1 MHLLFELCKTWEVN
15 EENFLSSLSLKWA
28 SQVFLSSW
36 HTRIR
41 IFWAHK
47 IPGLS
52 NQKCAID
59 NLRKTRVKSSLLW
72 QNVKVEGFDPQL
84 QQSLQSLPRQYSCW
98 SPWNLTYPFFTHRSP
113 PNFGFISSIHAERKD
128 IISISL
134 RNTKFK
140 VMFPL
145 GKRYSS
151 TFCF

>member
-28 SQVFLSSW
+28 SQVFLSSR

-52 NQKCAID
+52 NQKCVID

-72 QNVKVEGFDPQL
+72 QNVKVEVLILSFNKVC
-84 QQSLQSLPRQYSCW
+84 SLCQDNIPVDLLA
-98 SPWNLTYPFFTHRSP
+98 NLTYPFFTHQSP
-113 PNFGFISSIHAERKD
+113 PNFGFIFSMHADRKD